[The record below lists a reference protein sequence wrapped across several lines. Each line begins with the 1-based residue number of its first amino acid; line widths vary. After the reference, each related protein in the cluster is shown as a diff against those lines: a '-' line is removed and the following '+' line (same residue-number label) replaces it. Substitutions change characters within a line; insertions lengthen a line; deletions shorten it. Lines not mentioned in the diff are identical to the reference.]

1 MIVLLSYGVHK
12 PYILTSLEFLTFLN
26 YYSIFLTHLLGDLA
40 EKIHDGKNA
49 DVACDFYHRYKVE
62 CLFLSLSLS
71 LSLYIYIYI
80 IDFFYFV

>member
-12 PYILTSLEFLTFLN
+12 PYILTSLKFLTFLN
-26 YYSIFLTHLLGDLA
+26 YYSIFSIFLTHLLGGLA

-49 DVACDFYHRYKVE
+49 DVACDFYYRYKVE

-71 LSLYIYIYI
+71 LSIYIYI
-80 IDFFYFV
+80 